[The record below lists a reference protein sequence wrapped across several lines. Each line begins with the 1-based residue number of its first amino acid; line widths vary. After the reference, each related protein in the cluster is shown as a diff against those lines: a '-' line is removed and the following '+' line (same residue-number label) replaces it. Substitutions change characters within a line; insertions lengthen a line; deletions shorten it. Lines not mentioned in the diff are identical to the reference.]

1 MNRHRP
7 ERLISLFL
15 LALLPAA
22 GFADVNRIVLR
33 VNERIATLYDYEQL
47 KRERI
52 VSIERAEISSER
64 RQALLANLGEA
75 TMRELYEEL
84 LVLSRADQ
92 LDVRIPEK
100 SIQEALER
108 AKASF
113 GIETEEDFERAL
125 AQSGMT
131 REDLR
136 EQMTRNL
143 KIREVIGRE
152 VHTRIELEDEDL
164 RRHYQANLEDF
175 RVPEKLELSELVVL
189 ELDGSD
195 PAERAAL
202 AAELKE
208 RIVAGTLSDEE
219 LAAYREEGAVA
230 GWIGLGWVERGD
242 LDPSLEEAAW
252 GLEAGAVS
260 DPVEARG
267 GLHLLRVNERT
278 AAEVRSFDQVRP
290 QIEARL
296 GNERFREELSKYMS
310 ELEGR
315 SYIVFQPPP
324 DAAGFRPDTRGP
336 AAEGLAGLEQALPA
350 VAEAAGE
357 SAGPDAAEAPEPAA
371 PEGDEPSG
379 NEPPGEAEPP
389 PADLPE
395 PPAERS
401 PTS

>member
-7 ERLISLFL
+7 ERLLSILL
-15 LALLPAA
+15 LALLSAA
-22 GFADVNRIVLR
+22 AFADVNRIVLR
-33 VNERIATLYDYEQL
+33 VNDRIATLYDYEQL

-52 VSIERAEISSER
+52 ESIGRAEISPER
-64 RQALLANLGEA
+64 RQELLANLGES

-100 SIQEALER
+100 SIQEALAR

-113 GIETEEDFERAL
+113 GLETEEDFERAL

-152 VHTRIELEDEDL
+152 VHTRIQLEEEDL
-164 RRHYQANLEDF
+164 RRHYQANLEEF

-189 ELDGSD
+189 EREGSD
-195 PAERAAL
+195 RAARAAL

-208 RIVAGTLSDEE
+208 RIDAGTLSDEE
-219 LAAYREEGAVA
+219 LARYREEGAVA
-230 GWIGLGWVERGD
+230 GWIALGWVERGD

-267 GLHLLRVNERT
+267 GLHLLRLNERT
-278 AAEVRSFDQVRP
+278 EAEVRTFEEVRP
-290 QIEARL
+290 EIEARL
-296 GNERFREELSKYMS
+296 GNRRFREELAKYMS

-336 AAEGLAGLEQALPA
+336 ADEALPGLEEPLPA
-350 VAEAAGE
+350 VAEPPDAAGE
-357 SAGPDAAEAPEPAA
+357 AAEA
-371 PEGDEPSG
+371 DEAD
-379 NEPPGEAEPP
+379 EAEPA
-389 PADLPE
+389 PAESPE
-395 PPAERS
+395 PPVGRS
-401 PTS
+401 SSP